1 MTNGK
6 DYREVRQYVSPQHLI
21 RFYFVTRVYNGYVET
36 IFADFYKSLKPDIV
50 IVNSCLW
57 DISRFVTIVLIPTYN
72 IYSVT

>member
-6 DYREVRQYVSPQHLI
+6 DYREVRQYVGPQHLI

-57 DISRFVTIVLIPTYN
+57 DISRFVEFYHYVLHVYM
-72 IYSVT
+72 